1 MKKLICTLVASAAI
15 AATSFAGTASMSDGK
30 SGKSYKEYKNPE
42 QPAPTCFNDQELQLD
57 TFGAYADGN
66 APSHAGPIRDHG
78 WGGGV
83 GVNYFFARYFGLGAD
98 GIWLYAKDNA
108 AADGANDDSK
118 TFHSATGSLIV
129 RYPIDS
135 ICLAPYVFAGGG
147 FTVDGDQWA
156 SGHVGVGVEYRVVP
170 HKIGIFADSRWTYFG
185 TRYGHDDQNN
195 FLAKVG
201 VRVVF

>member
-1 MKKLICTLVASAAI
+1 MKKVLITLAALVAVAG
-15 AATSFAGTASMSDGK
+15 TGFAGTATMS
-30 SGKSYKEYKNPE
+30 SGKTYKESKQVE
-42 QPAPTCFNDQELQLD
+42 EPTCFNDTELQID

-66 APSHAGPIRDHG
+66 APNHAGPIRDHG

-83 GVNYFFARYFGLGAD
+83 GVNYFFARYFGLGVD
-98 GIWLYAKDNA
+98 GIWLSAKENL
-108 AADGANDDSK
+108 AADIDNDDSK
-118 TFHSATGSLIV
+118 TFHSATGSVIF

-135 ICLAPYVFAGGG
+135 LCLAPYVFAGGG

-156 SGHVGVGVEYRVVP
+156 SGHAGVGVEYRVVP
-170 HKIGIFADSRWTYFG
+170 HKVGIFADARWNYYG

-201 VRVVF
+201 FRVIF